1 METRLCTKNT
11 KEALHQQ
18 ELLRL
23 LAPHKHPT
31 KVETMFPTKQHSRQS
46 HEIKKTTCSIF
57 LAPRNTSP
65 RRAWGLLHGFPTLSA
80 PGIPRYFQKGKWIIA
95 TAEVMGLLR
104 FFLGF
109 PEVFKIV
116 TFLNFLPWNLFGI
129 NKKHEDIHFDPA
141 AMVEIPSCCLLTS
154 WLMAFLLTK
163 QLCGVNF
170 ANASKGN

>member
-1 METRLCTKNT
+1 MKSRKRHVQFFWLQEIRRL
-11 KEALHQQ
+11 E
-18 ELLRL
+18 
-23 LAPHKHPT
+23 
-31 KVETMFPTKQHSRQS
+31 
-46 HEIKKTTCSIF
+46 
-57 LAPRNTSP
+57 
-65 RRAWGLLHGFPTLSA
+65 GLGDSLHGFPTLSA

-141 AMVEIPSCCLLTS
+141 AMVEIPSCCLPNVL
-154 WLMAFLLTK
+154 AHGF
-163 QLCGVNF
+163 F
-170 ANASKGN
+170 Y